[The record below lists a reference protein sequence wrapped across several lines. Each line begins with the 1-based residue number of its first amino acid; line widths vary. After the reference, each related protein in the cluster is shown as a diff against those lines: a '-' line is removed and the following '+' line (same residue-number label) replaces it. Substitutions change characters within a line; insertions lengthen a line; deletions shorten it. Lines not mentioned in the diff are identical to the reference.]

1 MNLMDKSLDNQLL
14 TPDEK
19 RFREYMKTGDDFTI
33 IEIFRSAAAFYRKA
47 AELRPGDEEANRK
60 LAETREKIKK
70 ESKAIYVIVAVAA
83 VITILAVV
91 LV

>member
-1 MNLMDKSLDNQLL
+1 MDKSIDNQIL
-14 TPDEK
+14 TPEEK
-19 RFREYMKTGDDFTI
+19 RFREYIKTGDDFSI
-33 IEIFRSAAAFYRKA
+33 IEIFRSAASFYRKA

-70 ESKAIYVIVAVAA
+70 ESKAIYIIVAVAA
-83 VITILAVV
+83 VIVILTVV

>member
-1 MNLMDKSLDNQLL
+1 MDKSIDNQIL
-14 TPDEK
+14 TPEEK
-19 RFREYMKTGDDFTI
+19 RFREYIKTGDDFSI
-33 IEIFRSAAAFYRKA
+33 IEIFRSAASFYRKA

-70 ESKAIYVIVAVAA
+70 ESKAIYIIVAVAA
-83 VITILAVV
+83 VIVLLTVV

>member
-1 MNLMDKSLDNQLL
+1 MDKSIDNQIL
-14 TPDEK
+14 TPEEK
-19 RFREYMKTGDDFTI
+19 RFREYMKTGDDFSI
-33 IEIFRSAAAFYRKA
+33 IEIFRSAASFYRKA

-70 ESKAIYVIVAVAA
+70 ESKAIYIIVAVAA
-83 VITILAVV
+83 VIVLLTVV